1 VVRYVVP
8 VSQRLDALTDGEKF
22 RLAVAA
28 TAGAEASDPRHLG
41 HDSCTNAAFSID
53 GEDHFECTLA
63 ATPANVTAL
72 EATGF
77 RWSPAACGLAGRVGA
92 SGQPV
97 EEARAAVAEAE
108 RDWAARVAAS
118 SERTPDAGQTV
129 PPPTPSPP
137 PASGSWLARQL
148 RRLIRRRGES
158 GGGAVQRP

>member
-1 VVRYVVP
+1 MVRYVEP
-8 VSQRLDALTDGEKF
+8 VSQRLDALTDGAKF
-22 RLAVAA
+22 RLAVSA
-28 TAGAEASDPRHLG
+28 TAGAEVSAPRQLG

-53 GEDHFECTLA
+53 GEDRFECTLA

-77 RWSPAACGLAGRVGA
+77 PWSPAARDLAGRVGA
-92 SGQPV
+92 SAQPV
-97 EEARAAVAEAE
+97 EEVRAAVAEAE

-118 SERTPDAGQTV
+118 SERTPDTGQAA

-137 PASGSWLARQL
+137 PASGSWLARWL
-148 RRLIRRRGES
+148 RRLIRRRGEP